1 MKVFIITLRI
11 CFLTALCIRISFFS
25 SIEAVGSSL
34 LPLSA
39 KHAMFGPD
47 VPDLSDLPHLRFLTS
62 NDFYPFNYET
72 PDGHMAGY
80 NIDLAKAICRELH
93 MINKCQVET
102 VPFDQ
107 LPNKLR
113 SGEGEAI
120 IAGLRLEGAG
130 GAKDISFTRPY
141 MLFPAR
147 FLVIRSKFDPQTA
160 KVAGKELGEQRIGV
174 LGGTSHSNMLHIY
187 FPNIKYFLYKS
198 IDQLQ
203 EDLNRGNIDAIF
215 GDGRILASL
224 QGDYV
229 FEGKAY
235 YNERF
240 LGSGM
245 RIAALTKR
253 QDILAALDYA
263 LEQIKRKGDLE
274 RLYFRYFPRD
284 FYS

>member
-1 MKVFIITLRI
+1 MFIVTLRMLLLLMFCTEI
-11 CFLTALCIRISFFS
+11 FS
-25 SIEAVGSSL
+25 YSYTTEAAGASL
-34 LPLSA
+34 LPSSTR
-39 KHAMFGPD
+39 HAMFGPD

-62 NDFYPFNYET
+62 SDFYPFNYEAA
-72 PDGHMAGY
+72 DGHIAGY
-80 NIDLAKAICRELH
+80 NIDLVKAICRELH
-93 MINKCQVET
+93 MVNKCQVET

-107 LPNKLR
+107 LPSKLR
-113 SGEGEAI
+113 GGEGEAI

-130 GAKDISFTRPY
+130 EAKDISFTRPY
-141 MLFPAR
+141 MVFPAR
-147 FLVIRSKFDPQTA
+147 FLILHSKLDPQTGSM
-160 KVAGKELGEQRIGV
+160 AGKELNGQRIGV

-198 IDQLQ
+198 IEQLQ

-224 QGDYV
+224 KGDYV

-245 RIAALTKR
+245 RIAALSKR
-253 QDILAALDYA
+253 QDILGALDYA

-274 RLYFRYFPRD
+274 RLYLRYFPLD